1 MSNFEEEQL
10 LRIRRKFSRIEEY
23 NMLVDS
29 YNRLEKEHRIN
40 KENLEFLRADFQES
54 ESENKKLKAEVTLL
68 NKQLEGKGVV
78 ANKKHE
84 EVVHELNRVKEELGE
99 LKRPLIKA
107 AEEKQREE
115 LRELLLNHRQKGN
128 YGYKQEE
135 AADLGPHEAWEGHR
149 SGDATSDVRTNL

>member
-29 YNRLEKEHRIN
+29 YNKLEKEHKIN
-40 KENLEFLRADFQES
+40 KENLEFLRTDFQES
-54 ESENKKLKAEVTLL
+54 ESENKKLRAEVALL
-68 NKQLEGKGVV
+68 TKQLEGKGVV

-99 LKRPLIKA
+99 FKRPLIQA
-107 AEEKQREE
+107 AEERQRAE
-115 LRELLLNHRQKGN
+115 LRELLLNHKQKDS
-128 YGYKQEE
+128 YEYKQEE

-149 SGDATSDVRTNL
+149 SRDATTDVRTDL